1 MKMVNRSLLL
11 STALASVWSFCGVVS
26 TAHAQDQGWGVTE
39 VVVTAQKREQRL
51 QDVPAS
57 VTAIT
62 GENLQVNRI
71 QNVQDLDSVSPNLT
85 ITNIP
90 AGNSSPVYSMR
101 GVIGLGT
108 AAGADKGVALY
119 IDGVYIG
126 TASGSAFDLADI
138 ERVEVLK
145 GPQGTLFGRNS
156 TGGAVSI
163 TTRGP
168 RGEFHV
174 KQEVTVGNYDQ
185 IQTRTRVDTPQIGP
199 LSAAVTYAHSQR
211 RGEIRNTGYGTI
223 WNGTRDGLSSTLV
236 AAKYLGSDDTDSWAA
251 SVRYDAGANF
261 DLEYKFDHTHDD
273 FTELGV
279 GELGLLLPTIVA
291 FNNQSGS
298 PLVISPTRPNAVNNW
313 ATVPSTVSATG
324 HVLTANWRL
333 NESITLKNI
342 VAYRKSSYF
351 GPLNDLYGTG
361 GLSAVSTAIATVP
374 FFSVVTLSA
383 GHDSQWTEEFQ
394 GDYDSKLLHL
404 TTGGLW
410 FHQKNSKGQAG
421 TGYNSI
427 SFQAAPGFILPAPA
441 TATQQS
447 DVTVR
452 SYAAYAQGEFHVM
465 DKLDAIAG
473 ARYTD
478 DKKRGVDR
486 TTPLGGDLNYDGNKW
501 TYNLG
506 LNYKPTGDILLYGK
520 YSTGYISGGK
530 LATLTYNPEVAKS
543 LEGGL
548 KADWLNRR
556 LRTNLA
562 LYSAKYGNL
571 QVAGSGLTFGVPAAA
586 QVLIN
591 AGDATAK
598 GFELETTAV
607 PIRDVTLG
615 ANLGYLDFKYT
626 RLDPRFAAAGN
637 TIPTQRPKW
646 TANLSAQYVTIPVV
660 GDARITLRADANYR
674 SAHDGGSIAAYRA
687 LTQIPKSWV
696 INTRVSLDGFSLGGA
711 DASLAI
717 WARNLTNEDGPRYIL
732 GPPVVAAASYERART
747 FGVDLTVEF

>member
-1 MKMVNRSLLL
+1 MSSRTIFALLGA
-11 STALASVWSFCGVVS
+11 TALTSV
-26 TAHAQDQGWGVTE
+26 AMPALAQDDGSTLQE

-62 GENLQVNRI
+62 GENLAVNRI

-90 AGNSSPVYSMR
+90 AGNTSPVYSMR

-108 AAGADKGVALY
+108 APGADKGVALY

-126 TASGSAFDLADI
+126 TASGSAFNLADI

-163 TTRGP
+163 TTKGP
-168 RGEFHV
+168 RGEFHI
-174 KQEVTVGNYDQ
+174 KQQVTVGNYDQ
-185 IQTRTRVDTPQIGP
+185 IETRTRLDTPQIGG
-199 LSAAVTYAHSQR
+199 LSAAFTYAHSER
-211 RGEIRNTGYGTI
+211 RGEIRNKGFGTI
-223 WNGTRDGLSSTLV
+223 WNGTRAGLSPTLV
-236 AAKYLGSDDTDSWAA
+236 ASKWLGSDDTDSYAA
-251 SVRYDAGANF
+251 AVRYEVNSDFN
-261 DLEYKFDHTHDD
+261 LEYKFDHTKGD

-279 GELGLLLPTIVA
+279 GELGLILPTIVT

-298 PLVISPTRPNAVNNW
+298 PLVISPTRPKAVNNW
-313 ATVPSTVSATG
+313 ATVPSTVSASG

-333 NESITLKNI
+333 NENLNLKNI
-342 VAYRKSSYF
+342 VAYRKSRYF

-394 GDYDSKLLHL
+394 VDYDSKLLHL

-410 FHQKNSKGQAG
+410 FHQKNQKGQAG
-421 TGYNSI
+421 TGFNSI
-427 SFQAAPGFILPAPA
+427 SFTAIPGYVLPIPANAP
-441 TATQQS
+441 TVQS

-452 SYAAYAQGEFHVM
+452 SYAAYAQGEFHIM
-465 DKLDAIAG
+465 DQLDAVAG

-478 DKKRGVDR
+478 DKKRGTDR
-486 TTPLGGDLNYDGNKW
+486 TTALGGNLDYDGNKW

-506 LNYKPTGDILLYGK
+506 LNYKPTGDMLVYGK

-530 LATLTYNPEVAKS
+530 LATLTYNPESAKS
-543 LEGGL
+543 WEAGV

-562 LYSAKYGNL
+562 LYSAKYTDL
-571 QVAGSGLTFGVPAAA
+571 QVAGSGLTFGVPQAS
-586 QVLIN
+586 QVLVN
-591 AGDATAK
+591 AGDARAK

-607 PIRDVTLG
+607 PIQSLTLG
-615 ANLGYLDFKYT
+615 ANVGYLDFKYT
-626 RLDPRFAAAGN
+626 RLDPRFVAAGN
-637 TIPTQRPKW
+637 TLPTQRPKW
-646 TANLSAQYVTIPVV
+646 TANLSAQYVTVPVL
-660 GDARITLRADANYR
+660 GDARVTFRADANYR
-674 SAHDGGSIAAYRA
+674 SEHDGGAILAYRS
-687 LTQIPKSWV
+687 LTRIPKSWV
-696 INTRVSLDGFSLGGA
+696 INTRVSLDGISLGGA
-711 DASLAI
+711 EASVAI
-717 WARNLTNEDGPRYIL
+717 WARNLTDEDGPRYIL
-732 GPPVVAAASYERART
+732 GPPVVAAATYERART
-747 FGVDLTVEF
+747 FGADLTVEF